1 MIWRNVVVKY
11 SSAFISVFIILYSAL
26 GLSIYHYQK
35 SKLIAETKQQL
46 QISVENI
53 SDYILEKPESL
64 REDHELQNLLINEME
79 LLLIDDEEYH
89 DYRIESFSANV
100 SQANHVYLD
109 QIDYNNQE
117 VMIAGIDLGDDLL
130 ALYIPMSKLSEQ
142 LIVLKWTLILIG
154 FFTITTFIIF
164 TFFLSRRISKPLKQM
179 QNSTRQII
187 GGDFNIKLPIKSHDE
202 IGELAMAFN
211 RMSRQLGNQLANLLQ
226 EKEILFSI
234 IRSMKDGVMTMNLDG
249 DIIIS
254 NQEADNFIADFH
266 YENDSTNVKRLPDDF
281 NQLFQ
286 SVIDKGSSQNF
297 HKNVQGKEWDIIITP
312 LYSET
317 TIRGAVAIVRDVT
330 ERYQLD
336 QLRETFIAN
345 VSHEL
350 RTPIALLQ
358 GYSEAIVDEVAET
371 AEEQRELVQVIYD
384 ESQRMGRLVNELL
397 DLTRLKS
404 GHLDLNL
411 DSYSINLLVE
421 KVARKFSNRLNESNI
436 TFQYEID
443 KDVPIFECDYDRMEQ
458 VFTNLIDNAI
468 KHTQDNGK
476 ITLNIYKENN
486 RIIFMLKDTGTGI
499 PKEDL
504 PFIFE
509 RFYMADKSRTN
520 VNKGKKGTGLGL
532 AIVKQIIEAHHGTI
546 GVQSKEG
553 EGTTFKFI
561 LPIRQEV

>member
-1 MIWRNVVVKY
+1 
-11 SSAFISVFIILYSAL
+11 
-26 GLSIYHYQK
+26 
-35 SKLIAETKQQL
+35 
-46 QISVENI
+46 
-53 SDYILEKPESL
+53 
-64 REDHELQNLLINEME
+64 ME